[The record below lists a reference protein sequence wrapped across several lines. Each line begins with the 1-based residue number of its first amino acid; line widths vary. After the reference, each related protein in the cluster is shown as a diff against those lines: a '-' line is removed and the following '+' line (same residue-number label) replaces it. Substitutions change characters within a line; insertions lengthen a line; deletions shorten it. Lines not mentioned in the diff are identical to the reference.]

1 MRGESSDKTP
11 PLLRFVLELGLS
23 ESMGGDGRTSSHSS
37 SWVSRSS
44 LLPSLGVGG
53 GGVQRVWR
61 QQVDYSAFSFINYRL
76 PTGLVKRPERG
87 MLPLP
92 SSNLPITRRQ
102 ILGAAIT
109 PPALSHT
116 HIRPL
121 LLWNDTF
128 VGMNIFSLFLNKAR
142 ITLFPIPQVQMAVML
157 GIVDKIIRT
166 ANSSLKGQNNPI
178 L

>member
-1 MRGESSDKTP
+1 MVGPPPTP
-11 PLLRFVLELGLS
+11 PAGCPAAHSCLHWGWGVHSCVTSAGRLLSFFIHKLS
-23 ESMGGDGRTSSHSS
+23 TAD
-37 SWVSRSS
+37 W
-44 LLPSLGVGG
+44 
-53 GGVQRVWR
+53 
-61 QQVDYSAFSFINYRL
+61 
-76 PTGLVKRPERG
+76 LVKRPERRT
-87 MLPLP
+87 LPLP

-116 HIRPL
+116 HIRLL

-128 VGMNIFSLFLNKAR
+128 VGINIFSLFLHKAR

-166 ANSSLKGQNNPI
+166 ANSSLQGQNNPI

>member
-1 MRGESSDKTP
+1 MYTAGSRETAGGLIKVSFLIFRQVRGESSDKTP
-11 PLLRFVLELGLS
+11 PVLRFVLELGLS

-53 GGVQRVWR
+53 GGVHSCVTSVGRLL
-61 QQVDYSAFSFINYRL
+61 SFFIHKL
-76 PTGLVKRPERG
+76 STADWLVKRPERG
-87 MLPLP
+87 TLPLP

-102 ILGAAIT
+102 ILGAGIT

-121 LLWNDTF
+121 LL
-128 VGMNIFSLFLNKAR
+128 
-142 ITLFPIPQVQMAVML
+142 
-157 GIVDKIIRT
+157 
-166 ANSSLKGQNNPI
+166 
-178 L
+178 